1 MTESSQVGATAR
13 KWLHAPPA
21 FVYQRVENSL
31 VKGWPDAD
39 YLLLGVAG
47 KVEHKLL
54 PKSGACPKHFTLEQL
69 KFGMTWSAAGGLWHL
84 LGLRVDEW
92 RLYDVAGAREFYYG
106 RADAP
111 LVAVRGSF
119 PTGAILEYLA
129 PRDLRRV
136 G

>member
-13 KWLHAPPA
+13 KRLHAPPA
-21 FVYQRVENSL
+21 FLYQRVENAL

-69 KFGMTWSAAGGLWHL
+69 KFGMTWCAAGGLWHL
-84 LGLRVDEW
+84 LGLREDEW
-92 RLYDVAGAREFYYG
+92 RLYDITGAREFFYG

-111 LVAVRGSF
+111 IVAVRARLPQAALF
-119 PTGAILEYLA
+119 RILSTPEA
-129 PRDLRRV
+129 
-136 G
+136 